1 LLEFERSATFAS
13 GLSDRIEERRRIG
26 MTISL
31 LARRPDVLED
41 LAPDRAA
48 PPPLGH
54 RHSWEQAM
62 SRGVLLRR
70 SAGIAGAVLTSGAW
84 LPALARA
91 GGATT
96 SAEPKPVPANP
107 ALGGF
112 HVYLPGEGNEP
123 STIFDFNGFVG
134 ITEVGG
140 TGTLTMA
147 DGSTQPA
154 FFAVDNRFM
163 KGEFVGA
170 DGRLHHGTFAF
181 T

>member
-1 LLEFERSATFAS
+1 
-13 GLSDRIEERRRIG
+13 

-31 LARRPDVLED
+31 SARRPDVLEELRRD
-41 LAPDRAA
+41 GAA
-48 PPPLGH
+48 PPQFGH
-54 RHSWEQAM
+54 SHGWERPM
-62 SRGVLLRR
+62 SRGVMLKR
-70 SAGIAGAVLTSGAW
+70 SAGIAGVVLTSNAW

-112 HVYLPGEGNEP
+112 HIFLPGEGNEP